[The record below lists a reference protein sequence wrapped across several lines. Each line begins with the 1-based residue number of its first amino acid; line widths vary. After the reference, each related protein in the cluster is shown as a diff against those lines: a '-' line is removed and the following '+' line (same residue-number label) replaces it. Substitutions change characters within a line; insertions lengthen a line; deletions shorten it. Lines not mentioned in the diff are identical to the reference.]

1 MATETA
7 MDPKANGIDDFPAHW
22 KASLLGEEFWKDAEN
37 WNKNTNDKIEAD
49 HDQNLY
55 TRFPFNIGPE
65 QTPRALSTTTTAA
78 DSDEEVSTVASAN
91 ANTEAEEVHAD
102 KETDAVVPTKKRV
115 RRFSMSDALNLN
127 SLRRSGSAVS
137 TTTSRGNGMR
147 MSRYVPSG
155 SRSRSHSRCRGPGTR
170 GRASSVA
177 AAVTSEVRRSNSMIR
192 ATLNRFTGRGRRKDS
207 EEEEGL
213 SEVAVQEEADVDAEE
228 EQKEEPA
235 SDIPKF
241 TPDQATPA
249 NPLMEFCGGH
259 LWDALPKDRR
269 NLGLDVFW
277 PVPLSD
283 KATTTNSDET
293 LEDRNDNHHINIE
306 TKDLIKGREE
316 EGGEEED
323 PSLFPLSDMTPLCT
337 FRNLRS
343 LKITGMMQSYQSYI
357 FQAAWLN
364 PNLEELELG
373 MALPPR
379 LRRAYK
385 WPYIKGGW
393 RLDKATYGEPVY
405 YGTGT
410 GTLHKSYGRAAY
422 LDKHCIEKSKIRA
435 MAIGPTRNR
444 LSIRTLILTGI
455 VVDADP
461 FLHWF
466 DPKRLKCVNFK
477 DDCVDAGFY
486 LAGCMGRVSVL
497 FPRLIRNESEEKKGI
512 IVGRKVDLRREL
524 RVVKLEKGRKVG
536 EDRVRGR
543 EDGSERIALGDVRL
557 GCKGD
562 KNGARICESELVS
575 KGGVESGRGQI
586 GVAF

>member
-1 MATETA
+1 MN
-7 MDPKANGIDDFPAHW
+7 PKANGIDDFPVHW
-22 KASLLGEEFWKDAEN
+22 KATLLGEEFWKDAED
-37 WNKNTNDKIEAD
+37 WNKSTNDKIEAD
-49 HDQNLY
+49 HDQNLH

-78 DSDEEVSTVASAN
+78 DSDEEVSTVASTN
-91 ANTEAEEVHAD
+91 VNTEAEEVHAD
-102 KETDAVVPTKKRV
+102 KKTDTVVPTKKRV
-115 RRFSMSDALNLN
+115 RRFSMSDVLNLN
-127 SLRRSGSAVS
+127 TLRRSGSTVS
-137 TTTSRGNGMR
+137 TATTSRGTGMR

-155 SRSRSHSRCRGPGTR
+155 SRSRSNSRSRGPGTR
-170 GRASSVA
+170 VRASSVT
-177 AAVTSEVRRSNSMIR
+177 AAVTGEVRRSNSMIR
-192 ATLNRFTGRGRRKDS
+192 ATLDRFTGRGRRKDS
-207 EEEEGL
+207 EEEDEL
-213 SEVAVQEEADVDAEE
+213 PVVDVQEEVDVDAEE
-228 EQKEEPA
+228 EQKEEPV
-235 SDIPKF
+235 SDIPEF

-249 NPLMEFCGGH
+249 NPLMEFYGGR
-259 LWDALPKDRR
+259 LWDAIPKDRR
-269 NLGLDVFW
+269 TLGLDVFW
-277 PVPLSD
+277 PVPLPD
-283 KATTTNSDET
+283 KVTTTSSDET
-293 LEDRNDNHHINIE
+293 TEDRNHDHHIKIKA
-306 TKDLIKGREE
+306 KDLVSEKEE

-323 PSLFPLSDMTPLCT
+323 PSLFPVSDMTPLCT

-466 DPKRLKCVNFK
+466 DPKRLKCINFK

-497 FPRLIRNESEEKKGI
+497 FPRLIRDEGKKGGGI
-512 IVGRKVDLRREL
+512 GVVVARKVDLRREL
-524 RVVKLEKGRKVG
+524 RVVELEKGRKVG
-536 EDRVRGR
+536 VDTVQRR
-543 EDGSERIALGDVRL
+543 EKGSERIVLGDVRL

-562 KNGARICESELVS
+562 KNSVRIDEGELVG
-575 KGGVESGRGQI
+575 KGGVERGPGRI

>member
-1 MATETA
+1 
-7 MDPKANGIDDFPAHW
+7 MDTQNAPNPIANGVDDFPAHW
-22 KASLLGEEFWKDAEN
+22 KATLLGEEFWKDAED
-37 WNKNTNDKIEAD
+37 WNRSTNDRIEAD
-49 HDQNLY
+49 HDQNLH

-78 DSDEEVSTVASAN
+78 DSEEVAPVSAP
-91 ANTEAEEVHAD
+91 VD
-102 KETDAVVPTKKRV
+102 TDADIEIEIPVPTKKG

-127 SLRRSGSAVS
+127 LNSLRRSGSTVS
-137 TTTSRGNGMR
+137 TTITNRGIGLGL
-147 MSRYVPSG
+147 SRYQRSG
-155 SRSRSHSRCRGPGTR
+155 SRSRSNSRSRGPGTR
-170 GRASSVA
+170 GRASSVTA
-177 AAVTSEVRRSNSMIR
+177 TVAGEVRRSNSMIR
-192 ATLNRFTGRGRRKDS
+192 ATLNRFTGRGRRKEKDD
-207 EEEEGL
+207 EEEVVEAEVEVEEEVEL
-213 SEVAVQEEADVDAEE
+213 SVHEEEVQEQESVI
-228 EQKEEPA
+228 
-235 SDIPKF
+235 DIPEF

-249 NPLMEFCGGH
+249 SPLMEFRGGR
-259 LWDALPKDRR
+259 LWTALRKDRR
-269 NLGLDVFW
+269 TLGLDVFW
-277 PVPLSD
+277 PVPLS
-283 KATTTNSDET
+283 ANTTTIATD
-293 LEDRNDNHHINIE
+293 DN
-306 TKDLIKGREE
+306 TKDNSHNHRNSNKCPEKQN
-316 EGGEEED
+316 GEEED
-323 PSLFPLSDMTPLCT
+323 PTLFPPPGMTPLCT

-385 WPYIKGGW
+385 KWPYIKGGW
-393 RLDKATYGEPVY
+393 RLDKASYGEPVY

-410 GTLHKSYGRAAY
+410 GTLHPTYGVAAY
-422 LDKHCIEKSKIRA
+422 LDKITIEKSKIRA

-466 DPKRLKCVNFK
+466 DPKRLKCINFK

-497 FPRLIRNESEEKKGI
+497 FPRQIREGNWGEVKVGRMVDVAREVKVVRLEG
-512 IVGRKVDLRREL
+512 GRKV
-524 RVVKLEKGRKVG
+524 
-536 EDRVRGR
+536 
-543 EDGSERIALGDVRL
+543 SERRAM
-557 GCKGD
+557 KGVAE
-562 KNGARICESELVS
+562 K
-575 KGGVESGRGQI
+575 GQI